1 MIAPRAGNGL
11 TLPVRS
17 ARNAAGPLHE
27 QGSHRGGPLA
37 HGPGFPVHT
46 HPEHTVDA
54 PMERPGEPHVPDL
67 EPFDP
72 ALSPVPPM
80 PGTDDGSGLVLL
92 LAALAREDEWT
103 ERAAVGLASGWAD
116 AGRRVLLVDLALARP
131 RLDGVLGVAVGEGVT
146 DVLLFGSS
154 IARIAQQVA
163 GGRFLFL
170 SVGTA
175 TARPELVAS
184 SGRWAEIVETCA
196 SQGTTVVVF
205 LPSQLPGRRRCC
217 PGRATWCCSRN
228 WPKTGTER
236 LRGVWGLG
244 SEPCWFPRRP
254 RLRASGMRFK
264 QVETTTGQSGRLQ
277 NGVRTRGRTSRRS
290 FRRRP
295 RSRPRAPALRR
306 RGRRRPARPA
316 PDV

>member
-1 MIAPRAGNGL
+1 
-11 TLPVRS
+11 
-17 ARNAAGPLHE
+17 
-27 QGSHRGGPLA
+27 
-37 HGPGFPVHT
+37 
-46 HPEHTVDA
+46 
-54 PMERPGEPHVPDL
+54 MERPGEPHVPDL

-205 LPSQLPGRRRCC
+205 LPSQLPGAEALL
-217 PGRATWCCSRN
+217 PRASDVVLLAELAEDRD
-228 WPKTGTER
+228 GALAR
-236 LRGVWGLG
+236 GLG
-244 SEPCWFPRRP
+244 P
-254 RLRASGMRFK
+254 RLRA
-264 QVETTTGQSGRLQ
+264 VLVPPETPTESERHAVQAGGDDH
-277 NGVRTRGRTSRRS
+277 GAERTAAERS
-290 FRRRP
+290 ANPRENESAIVPPPAAEPPPSARP
-295 RSRPRAPALRR
+295 AEEGKAPARSSRPRRVSVLPEPTTSLSRSGLVAGISAAFVAVATAVGVLAWLGIIQVPGLSEWLATFR
-306 RGRRRPARPA
+306 
-316 PDV
+316 